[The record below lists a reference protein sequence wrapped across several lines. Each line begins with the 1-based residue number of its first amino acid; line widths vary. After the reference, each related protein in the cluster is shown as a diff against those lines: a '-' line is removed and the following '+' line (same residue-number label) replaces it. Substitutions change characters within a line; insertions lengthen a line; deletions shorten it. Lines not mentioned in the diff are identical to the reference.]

1 MTASGDDTAY
11 KIVPPSEIS
20 VIGRLGFDAVTLT
33 TCTPIGS
40 DAERLIVHAKLLR
53 SVAFSRK

>member
-1 MTASGDDTAY
+1 DDDTAY